1 MRHLTRRNP
10 AADQSLDDIFA
21 QDFEFEDDPGASDF
35 GSDFED
41 DPVFA
46 EEDDEITE
54 LTPEELAAAMA
65 EPDVQI
71 DMPTQGVPAAPPG
84 FFEDI
89 ASNTPPKDGFF
100 DDLFP
105 TLPTAEEVAAATN
118 AALEAADIAAREQAS
133 RQQGTATPATP
144 ATPVA
149 PSAKAATTTIG
160 NSNNQQ
166 SGTSSALAAIM
177 GGLFVGAAVVVGM
190 RGYREMKNR
199 R

>member
-41 DPVFA
+41 DPELASFP
-46 EEDDEITE
+46 EDDVDEE
-54 LTPEELAAAMA
+54 LTQAEIDLLLAGEDVITPE
-65 EPDVQI
+65 DV
-71 DMPTQGVPAAPPG
+71 
-84 FFEDI
+84 E
-89 ASNTPPKDGFF
+89 
-100 DDLFP
+100 
-105 TLPTAEEVAAATN
+105 ATN
-118 AALEAADIAAREQAS
+118 RAAREAADIAARELAAREEAQRIAEQERRTREQAELDEI
-133 RQQGTATPATP
+133 RRRGGATTP
-144 ATPVA
+144 QEQAEAERLAAEAKKPVA
-149 PSAKAATTTIG
+149 KDATTTVA
-160 NSNNQQ
+160 NAQQ